1 MGVDSRRRAPH
12 MGAVQARIKKE
23 KKVRFIVDF
32 SWDSDILFSV
42 MSNMLNNV
50 YTVQM
55 PNGDTVELPRLE
67 GELAKAIQL
76 ASDNGTVVKFGD
88 EVIWQPEA

>member
-1 MGVDSRRRAPH
+1 MVNGITGSTTLCAGNANKVLTST
-12 MGAVQARIKKE
+12 KKP
-23 KKVRFIVDF
+23 
-32 SWDSDILFSV
+32 DILFSV

>member
-1 MGVDSRRRAPH
+1 
-12 MGAVQARIKKE
+12 
-23 KKVRFIVDF
+23 
-32 SWDSDILFSV
+32 SV

-76 ASDNGTVVKFGD
+76 ASDNDTVVKFGD

>member
-1 MGVDSRRRAPH
+1 MI
-12 MGAVQARIKKE
+12 GAGASFLSHARNAL
-23 KKVRFIVDF
+23 DF
-32 SWDSDILFSV
+32 SLSSDILFSV

>member
-1 MGVDSRRRAPH
+1 
-12 MGAVQARIKKE
+12 
-23 KKVRFIVDF
+23 
-32 SWDSDILFSV
+32 
-42 MSNMLNNV
+42 MSNILNNV

-55 PNGDTVELPRLE
+55 LNGDTVELPRLE

-76 ASDNGTVVKFGD
+76 ASDNNTVVKFGD

>member
-1 MGVDSRRRAPH
+1 MVNGITGSTTLCA
-12 MGAVQARIKKE
+12 GNAN
-23 KKVRFIVDF
+23 KVLT
-32 SWDSDILFSV
+32 STKNSDILFSV

-76 ASDNGTVVKFGD
+76 ASDNDTVVKFGD